1 MNRSEDKGSNDAS
14 PDRLTNDALFDVLSD
29 EYRRY
34 FIYYLLERDVVS
46 GDDLREAAAD
56 WVSVEGGTTA
66 DRLVVRF
73 YHVDIPVMVQA
84 GLVDYD
90 PTDDSFSLGETS
102 PGVREI
108 LRRSRA
114 RERFSD
120 RTPDGE
126 P

>member
-1 MNRSEDKGSNDAS
+1 MNRSEDKGSDEAS
-14 PDRLTNDALFDVLSD
+14 PNRLTNDALFDVLSD
-29 EYRRY
+29 GYRRY
-34 FIYYLLERDVVS
+34 FIYSLLERDVVS

-56 WVSVEGGTTA
+56 WVTVEGGTAA

-73 YHVDIPVMVQA
+73 YHVDVPIMVQA

-90 PTDDSFSLGETS
+90 PTDDSFSLGEIS

-114 RERFSD
+114 RERVPD
-120 RTPDGE
+120 RTPGGE